1 MARDDAKLFKQELL
15 EGIRLE
21 SQGSTHGDIMRL
33 RSDKTV
39 ARNYMTFT
47 FMSQERHECESH
59 AVRPGVLSRLG
70 WLASGL
76 TGAVGLVG
84 QGDRGPLRG
93 SRFKRPRVLVL
104 RDAPLPRS
112 MSGKIL
118 KRELRSELRGSEL
131 KTSGS

>member
-1 MARDDAKLFKQELL
+1 
-15 EGIRLE
+15 
-21 SQGSTHGDIMRL
+21 
-33 RSDKTV
+33 
-39 ARNYMTFT
+39 
-47 FMSQERHECESH
+47 
-59 AVRPGVLSRLG
+59 VLSRLG

-84 QGDRGPLRG
+84 QGALRG
-93 SRFKRPRVLVL
+93 SRFKRPRALVL

-118 KRELRSELRGSEL
+118 KRELRSELKGSEL